1 MCTAHG
7 FAMLEVQQAPIWGN
21 LPSILGLTVRPRRA
35 KLFPKSYSYFK
46 ISLCLSVQGVKQVKK
61 VSLSKEI

>member
-1 MCTAHG
+1 
-7 FAMLEVQQAPIWGN
+7 MLEVQQAPIWGN

-46 ISLCLSVQGVKQVKK
+46 ISLCLFDAGSKTGKKNSPFLERVK
-61 VSLSKEI
+61 